1 MTDHNLVLFPD
12 TNLFIQCKPLEEL
25 DWSEWKNFA
34 EVHLRVCRTVTR
46 EIDDQKPRG
55 NSRVAQRA
63 RATYQLFGQVLE
75 SEQGYLLI
83 RNSDPTVK
91 LFVEG
96 VSQQSTNLDDQLDY
110 TKPDDQIVGRV
121 HKFRQDNPHVDTRL
135 LTQDRGP
142 MMTARHLELPYVQIR
157 EDWLLQPE
165 NDDSEKKIIQLRNRV
180 AQLEKAEPRF
190 KIEIVGEDGKTLE
203 RLEVEHLIYEPLP
216 DSEIDTLVESLTNQ
230 LPMRTNFTPDEPA
243 EDEKGITTRE
253 GLDRKDAIGPPK
265 DEDIAKYRDQDY
277 PNWTSQCR
285 MILSDLHKELQRQVG
300 QPTFEIAVTNEGTR
314 PGNDALVVVN
324 ATGNFKI
331 CPPPYKGESDE
342 DSEGELALPR
352 PPRPPVGPKAPSP
365 SHGITGLSGIIR
377 PFGLFQRTTSPFNF
391 GPIHLPPPIG
401 PSERRRDPNE
411 FFYKPD
417 IPSEPGESFSLEC
430 EQWRHSRGPELFIGE
445 IFFGTEQEEVRGLL
459 RCEVHAE
466 NLSAPVSEQFPVRV
480 AIRRVTSKERAREL
494 VQKLIGP
501 RI

>member
-25 DWSEWKNFA
+25 DWSEWKDFA

-46 EIDDQKPRG
+46 EIDDQKSRG

-96 VSQQSTNLDDQLDY
+96 VSQRSTDLDDQLDY
-110 TKPDDQIVGRV
+110 TKTDDQIVGRV
-121 HKFRQDNPHVDTRL
+121 HKFRQDNPNVDARL

-142 MMTARHLELPYVQIR
+142 MMTARHLELPYVQIG

-165 NDDSEKKIIQLRNRV
+165 NDDSEKEIIQLRNRV

-190 KIEIVGEDGKTLE
+190 KIELVDEDGKTLE
-203 RLEVEHLIYEPLP
+203 RLEVNHLIYEPLP
-216 DSEIDTLVESLTNQ
+216 DNEIDTLVESLTKH
-230 LPMRTNFTPDEPA
+230 LPMRTNFTPGEPA
-243 EDEKGITTRE
+243 EDEKGLTVGE
-253 GLDRKDAIGPPK
+253 WLDRKDATGPPK

-277 PNWTSQCR
+277 PNWTRQCR
-285 MILSDLHKELQRQVG
+285 RILSDLHKELQREVG
-300 QPTFEIAVTNEGTR
+300 QPIFEIAVTNEGTC
-314 PGNDALVVVN
+314 PGNDALVVIE

-331 CPPPYKGESDE
+331 SPPPYKGEFDE
-342 DSEGELALPR
+342 DPEEELALPR
-352 PPRPPVGPKAPSP
+352 APKPPVGPQAPS
-365 SHGITGLSGIIR
+365 SLDAISRVSRFAESVNL
-377 PFGLFQRTTSPFNF
+377 LQRTTSPFNT
-391 GPIHLPPPIG
+391 GPIYFPPPIG
-401 PSERRRDPNE
+401 PNEQRRDPNG

-417 IPSEPGESFSLEC
+417 RPSEPGESFAVEC
-430 EQWRHSRGPELFIGE
+430 EQWRHSMGPEPFMGE

-466 NLSAPVSEQFPVRV
+466 NLSVPVSEQFPVR
-480 AIRRVTSKERAREL
+480 ISMRRATSEERAREL
-494 VQKLIGP
+494 MQKLIGP
-501 RI
+501 RT

>member
-1 MTDHNLVLFPD
+1 MRAINQMTDHNLVLFPD

-55 NSRVAQRA
+55 NSRV
-63 RATYQLFGQVLE
+63 
-75 SEQGYLLI
+75 
-83 RNSDPTVK
+83 
-91 LFVEG
+91 
-96 VSQQSTNLDDQLDY
+96 
-110 TKPDDQIVGRV
+110 

-165 NDDSEKKIIQLRNRV
+165 NDDSEKEIIQLRNRV

-230 LPMRTNFTPDEPA
+230 LPMRTNFTPGEPA
-243 EDEKGITTRE
+243 EDEKGITARE
-253 GLDRKDAIGPPK
+253 WLDRKDAIGPPK

-277 PNWTSQCR
+277 PNWTRQCR
-285 MILSDLHKELQRQVG
+285 MILSDLHKELQREVG

-352 PPRPPVGPKAPSP
+352 PPRPPVGPQAQSS
-365 SHGITGLSGIIR
+365 SHRILGVSGI
-377 PFGLFQRTTSPFNF
+377 LKSLSPFNI

-401 PSERRRDPNE
+401 PYERRRDPNE

-445 IFFGTEQEEVRGLL
+445 IFFGAEQEEVRGLL

-466 NLSAPVSEQFPVRV
+466 NLSAPVREQFPVRV

>member
-1 MTDHNLVLFPD
+1 
-12 TNLFIQCKPLEEL
+12 
-25 DWSEWKNFA
+25 
-34 EVHLRVCRTVTR
+34 
-46 EIDDQKPRG
+46 
-55 NSRVAQRA
+55 
-63 RATYQLFGQVLE
+63 
-75 SEQGYLLI
+75 
-83 RNSDPTVK
+83 
-91 LFVEG
+91 
-96 VSQQSTNLDDQLDY
+96 
-110 TKPDDQIVGRV
+110 
-121 HKFRQDNPHVDTRL
+121 
-135 LTQDRGP
+135 
-142 MMTARHLELPYVQIR
+142 
-157 EDWLLQPE
+157 
-165 NDDSEKKIIQLRNRV
+165 
-180 AQLEKAEPRF
+180 
-190 KIEIVGEDGKTLE
+190 
-203 RLEVEHLIYEPLP
+203 
-216 DSEIDTLVESLTNQ
+216 
-230 LPMRTNFTPDEPA
+230 
-243 EDEKGITTRE
+243 
-253 GLDRKDAIGPPK
+253 
-265 DEDIAKYRDQDY
+265 
-277 PNWTSQCR
+277 

-377 PFGLFQRTTSPFNF
+377 PFGLFPRTTSPFNF

-401 PSERRRDPNE
+401 PYERRRDPNE

-494 VQKLIGP
+494 VLKLIGP